1 MCYRSMPRCGVLLI
15 AMLALSSGARAA
27 DEPGR
32 LEVGFVPLSVSYVSA
47 EESLTGIQVPAAGS
61 MFLTGERGL
70 YLQWFATQHLA
81 LEPQLSY
88 SGLFADEDTFNSLNA
103 SLRLNYLVSG
113 PDRPSLYLYGGGGLM
128 HASFDDDDGET
139 NPTAG
144 GGLGFRQPIRSA
156 GSFRVEA
163 GYERMFGDD
172 WDADTFKVS
181 LGLALRF

>member
-1 MCYRSMPRCGVLLI
+1 MCYRSMPRRGVLLI

-88 SGLFADEDTFNSLNA
+88 SGLFADEDAFNSLNA
-103 SLRLNYLVSG
+103 SVRLNYLVSG
-113 PDRPSLYLYGGGGLM
+113 PTVHRSTCTGGGRPDVRELRRRRQR
-128 HASFDDDDGET
+128 T

-163 GYERMFGDD
+163 GYERMFGDG

>member
-1 MCYRSMPRCGVLLI
+1 MPRWGVLLI
-15 AMLALSSGARAA
+15 ATLALSSGARAA

-70 YLQWFATQHLA
+70 YLQD
-81 LEPQLSY
+81 S
-88 SGLFADEDTFNSLNA
+88 D
-103 SLRLNYLVSG
+103 
-113 PDRPSLYLYGGGGLM
+113 
-128 HASFDDDDGET
+128 T

-156 GSFRVEA
+156 GSLRVEA
-163 GYERMFGDD
+163 GYERMFGDG

-181 LGLALRF
+181 IGLALRI